1 MLLRVRVIKDQT
13 HQKPAPPQSSVGHW
27 SGVTSWDLFCHNFKI
42 DGSKENHQNWRRLSK
57 STIHLHNILCPTL
70 RYWFRLGQ
78 FPVLIQS
85 KFIPTDWFLKFA
97 LQIKNLYKKTIQ
109 RIVSLFLQHRISNQS
124 YTRLNQ
130 SKHCR
135 VATVIWLDL
144 NSVYA
149 WWSESND
156 IIIKLPDTK

>member
-1 MLLRVRVIKDQT
+1 MSVCMLLRVRVIKDQT

-42 DGSKENHQNWRRLSK
+42 DGSKEDHQNWRRLSK

-97 LQIKNLYKKTIQ
+97 LQIKNLYKKKRFKGLSRSSCSTESVIN
-109 RIVSLFLQHRISNQS
+109 RTLGSINRNTVVSQLWFDWI
-124 YTRLNQ
+124 
-130 SKHCR
+130 
-135 VATVIWLDL
+135 
-144 NSVYA
+144 
-149 WWSESND
+149 
-156 IIIKLPDTK
+156 